1 MAVRAK
7 FRVDYKSQPYVIN
20 QWLSDDQKSGVR
32 AVQDV
37 IMSPVS
43 YEGSDENKQF
53 FASTPSGQIR
63 LTMTN
68 PRVFVQFTQGKEY
81 YIDFTSADEANK
93 GE

>member
-1 MAVRAK
+1 MVRAK
-7 FRVDYKSQPYVIN
+7 FRVDYKSQPYVVN
-20 QWLSDDQKSGVR
+20 QWLSDEGKSGIR

-53 FASTPSGQIR
+53 FASTPNGQIR

-68 PRVFVQFTQGKEY
+68 PKAYEAFQQGKEY
-81 YIDFTSADEANK
+81 YVDFTPVE
-93 GE
+93 